1 MPDAALSIVDEVEA
15 AINTGSAEKRLD
27 AIKRVTDLFL
37 SSAGS
42 FNSEQIELFDDVLE
56 RLIKTIELRAIADV
70 SARIALAEMS
80 IQLAPVA
87 QAPASVIRRLAR
99 HDEITVAGPVL
110 KESARLSVEDL
121 VELAQT
127 KGEQHLLAISG
138 RWWLKEVV
146 TDALLARRYPS
157 VSRRIVNNPGARVSA
172 AGFAIV
178 VAQAESDPELAV
190 ETGIR
195 VDLPPELRRQLLSN
209 ATEAVR
215 SRLLSR
221 APPHIFEEIRSAI
234 AAASAGVDREMS
246 RVRDFTAAKRFVA
259 LLNGNGELNEAALF
273 RLAKQRKYEET
284 VAALA
289 ELSKST
295 IEVIR
300 PLMQSLRDDGV
311 LIPCRVAGLSWETV
325 SAILESRFATGSMGA
340 QELAKAQGQFSRTT
354 IENARRLLRFWQ
366 VRSSSSSSN
375 MN

>member
-15 AINTGSAEKRLD
+15 AINIGSAEKRLET
-27 AIKRVTDLFL
+27 IKRVTDLFL

-42 FNSEQIELFDDVLE
+42 FNSEQIELFDDLLE

-70 SARIALAEMS
+70 SARVALAEMS

-87 QAPASVIRRLAR
+87 QAPASVMRRLAG

-110 KESARLSVEDL
+110 KESARLSTEDL
-121 VELAQT
+121 VELAET

-138 RWWLKEVV
+138 RWWLNDVV

-157 VSRRIVNNPGARVSA
+157 VSLRIVSNPGARVSA

-234 AAASAGVDREMS
+234 AVVSAGVDREMS

-259 LLNGNGELNEAALF
+259 LLNANGELNEAALF
-273 RLAKQRKYEET
+273 GFAKQRKYEET

-289 ELSKST
+289 ELSQST

-325 SAILESRFATGSMGA
+325 SAILESRFAAGSMGA
-340 QELAKAQGQFSRTT
+340 HELAKAQGQFARTT

-366 VRSSSSSSN
+366 VRSSSSPSN